1 MFGNMFGN
9 IEEKQAELA
18 QKTRA
23 IVVESTVG
31 GIKVAANGNKEIV
44 NISILDPSV
53 LEDKEQLEDVLM
65 AAVNR
70 ALSDAGEKAAV
81 EMQKS
86 MEAMLPPGLGG
97 LADMFKGGL

>member
-18 QKTRA
+18 QKTGA
-23 IVVESTVG
+23 IIVEATVG

>member
-1 MFGNMFGN
+1 MFGDMFGN
-9 IEEKQAELA
+9 IEAKQAELA
-18 QKTRA
+18 QKTGA
-23 IVVESTVG
+23 IVVETTVG

-70 ALSDAGEKAAV
+70 ALSEAGEKAAV